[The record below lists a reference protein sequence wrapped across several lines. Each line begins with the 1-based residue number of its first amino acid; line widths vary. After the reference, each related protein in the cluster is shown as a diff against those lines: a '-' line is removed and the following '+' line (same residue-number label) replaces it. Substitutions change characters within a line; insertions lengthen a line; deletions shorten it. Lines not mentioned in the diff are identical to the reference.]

1 MMHLLRDLVL
11 PAVGFSLSFSAK
23 HVPGVHNEI
32 ADAQSRFLWQEF
44 WRLAP
49 QANPQ
54 PTPLPQLLQG
64 QLTSPLCRNNVS
76 ASSFMG

>member
-1 MMHLLRDLVL
+1 MHLLRDLVL
-11 PAVGFSLSFSAK
+11 PATRFSFSYSVK
-23 HVPGVHNEI
+23 HVPGLHNEI
-32 ADAQSRFLWQEF
+32 ADALSRFLWQEF

-54 PTPLPQLLQG
+54 PTPLPQLLQD
-64 QLTSPLCRNNVS
+64 QLTSPLYRNDVS